1 MYPEISALQIVFKPN
16 ASKNRKNIRIQ
27 SYKNV
32 IYFMRKII
40 VLLYFFFARVYFAYK
55 MTEVFNVDLFS

>member
-32 IYFMRKII
+32 IYFIRKI
-40 VLLYFFFARVYFAYK
+40 VLLYFFASVYFAYK